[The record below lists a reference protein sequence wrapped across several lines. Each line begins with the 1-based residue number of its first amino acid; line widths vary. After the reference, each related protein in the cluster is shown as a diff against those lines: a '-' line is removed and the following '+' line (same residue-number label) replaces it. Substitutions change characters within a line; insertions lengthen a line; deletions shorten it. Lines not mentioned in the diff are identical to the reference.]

1 MSYRDRI
8 LRAVVAALLVYAIVA
23 LAGQYRLLCRTET
36 LTREL
41 SRRHEELSARREEL
55 TQLLV
60 PALET
65 PKAQAVIEY
74 SEAEARAVLT
84 VRYNGKPFDLPGD
97 GEGLSRTV
105 LKGIAADI
113 RQTAPGGGAVDNRI
127 DLTLTE

>member
-55 TQLLV
+55 TQLLDRPPDEREMRRLAWERLGMV
-60 PALET
+60 
-65 PKAQAVIEY
+65 
-74 SEAEARAVLT
+74 
-84 VRYNGKPFDLPGD
+84 
-97 GEGLSRTV
+97 
-105 LKGIAADI
+105 
-113 RQTAPGGGAVDNRI
+113 APGEKVFYFAQ
-127 DLTLTE
+127 TETDREDTVWDWKLEASWKDG